1 MQIPPIHWEESFC
14 REAFSLFGLVTL
26 GPPYRG
32 GPPVRRIRGAPFRT
46 VTVTERTGLAARLSA
61 RSAARALRRAGVRE
75 AVFPEGY
82 TVPPVFER
90 YGIKPVSPVP
100 LYRATAASIVRLTL
114 RQQAMPEAG
123 ITLAFT
129 AGRVTPELAAAV
141 RALASCARY
150 ITLAV
155 PDCEALTRML
165 LREYGLAARIAANG
179 EAIRADLTVC
189 FDPFPAEGPCLPLY
203 SEALPV
209 SYDTPE
215 DCPVPLLTALWRAG
229 TVDASSL
236 SVRSVG

>member
-1 MQIPPIHWEESFC
+1 M
-14 REAFSLFGLVTL
+14 FGLVTP
-26 GPPYRG
+26 GTPHRDS
-32 GPPVRRIRGAPFRT
+32 PPVRRIRGVPFRA
-46 VTVTERTGLAARLSA
+46 VTVAEGTGIAARLSA
-61 RSAARALRRAGVRE
+61 RFAALALRRAGVRE

-82 TVPPVFER
+82 AIPAVFAR
-90 YGIKPVSPVP
+90 CGIKPVSPVP
-100 LYRATAASIVRLTL
+100 LYRATAASIVRLML
-114 RQQAMPEAG
+114 RQQGTEQAG
-123 ITLAFT
+123 ITLAF
-129 AGRVTPELAAAV
+129 ASDRVTPELAAAV

-155 PDCEALTRML
+155 PDCEALARML
-165 LREYGLAARIAANG
+165 LREYGIAARTAASG
-179 EAIRADLTVC
+179 EPIRADLTVC